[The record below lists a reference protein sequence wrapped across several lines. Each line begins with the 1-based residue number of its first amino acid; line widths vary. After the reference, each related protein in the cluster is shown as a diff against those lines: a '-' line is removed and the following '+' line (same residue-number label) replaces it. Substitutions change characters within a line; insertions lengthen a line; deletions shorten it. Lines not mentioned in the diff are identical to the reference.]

1 MRDSSVSSDCEGSP
15 PRRLGAAPQTLPML
29 STALPSSSCN
39 QLLFK
44 ILPAF
49 LQLFGEGR
57 GGVAMVVWGII
68 KSQINMWRKSA
79 DQIKRCFF
87 YIIPKYVNGANA
99 PL

>member
-1 MRDSSVSSDCEGSP
+1 MFRYRAVKSGLFQESSFLQMSNAGLSVSSDCEGSP

-57 GGVAMVVWGII
+57 GGVAMVVWRDY
-68 KSQINMWRKSA
+68 K
-79 DQIKRCFF
+79 
-87 YIIPKYVNGANA
+87 IPD
-99 PL
+99 